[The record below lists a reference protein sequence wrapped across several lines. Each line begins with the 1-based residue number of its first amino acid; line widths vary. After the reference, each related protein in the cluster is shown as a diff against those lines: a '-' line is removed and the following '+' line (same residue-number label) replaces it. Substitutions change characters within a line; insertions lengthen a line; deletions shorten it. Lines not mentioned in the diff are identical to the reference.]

1 MSKYKYTL
9 KESLFHVLSVWPLL
23 DAGFSST
30 LPSSVPCLFFPKTAC
45 QVFDALM
52 ALIVLGSSGPVFYRI
67 FELFFE
73 MVVSTVVL
81 RFLEETQS

>member
-1 MSKYKYTL
+1 MAL
-9 KESLFHVLSVWPLL
+9 VFGLCWMQGSLAHFRH
-23 DAGFSST
+23 
-30 LPSSVPCLFFPKTAC
+30 LFFPKTAC

-52 ALIVLGSSGPVFYRI
+52 ALIVFGSSGPVFYRI